1 MNFSKQRLTQSE
13 KRMPK
18 NFDNVTC
25 PSHYNQGD
33 VECIDGIKASM
44 SPKAFQGYL
53 KGNIQKYV
61 WRYEIKKE
69 PVEDLRKARW
79 YLDRLIME
87 LVNGTM
93 E

>member
-1 MNFSKQRLTQSE
+1 
-13 KRMPK
+13 MPK

-44 SPKAFQGYL
+44 SPVGFQGYL